1 MDIICMI
8 IGIIG
13 GLLIGIGL
21 IIGAFMRNW
30 ISGII
35 VTGLVLIIF
44 SGILYD
50 TWLES

>member
-8 IGIIG
+8 IEIIG

-21 IIGAFMRNW
+21 IIGAFMLNW
-30 ISGII
+30 IFGII
-35 VTGLVLIIF
+35 ITGLVLIIF
-44 SGILYD
+44 GGILYE